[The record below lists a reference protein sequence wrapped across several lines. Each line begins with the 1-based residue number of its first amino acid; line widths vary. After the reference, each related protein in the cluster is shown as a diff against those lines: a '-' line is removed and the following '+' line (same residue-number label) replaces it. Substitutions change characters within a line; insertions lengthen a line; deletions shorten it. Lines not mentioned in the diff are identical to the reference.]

1 MAWHDGDAAQEEL
14 SERTLSL
21 EVQVHSELVQHV
33 DVSDASERGCLEG
46 ACGVEIDE
54 ALLYVPRCDWSTIM
68 PVVTTVQSKT
78 KISCC
83 TREVCRV
90 SIAQICCSTCGTARV
105 AEEAVAGSHPVNI
118 LQYRGAL
125 VDTGACGRSLTAEWV
140 LYEKVVVDVTHYVP
154 IPGVAGSGERA

>member
-1 MAWHDGDAAQEEL
+1 RATSRPDLAWHDGDAAQEEL

-54 ALLYVPRCDWSTIM
+54 AVLYVPRCDWSTIM

-83 TREVCRV
+83 TREVSRG
-90 SIAQICCSTCGTARV
+90 SIAEMCWRTGSPARV
-105 AEEAVAGSHPVNI
+105 RREAV
-118 LQYRGAL
+118 
-125 VDTGACGRSLTAEWV
+125 
-140 LYEKVVVDVTHYVP
+140 
-154 IPGVAGSGERA
+154 